1 MISELSLSGPNAH
14 SAIELTIRL
23 ILSKA
28 PPFKYVP
35 RCGALSIERVNP
47 TLVRDE
53 GSPSVNGLDVQSP
66 NLSVKV

>member
-28 PPFKYVP
+28 PQFKYVP
-35 RCGALSIERVNP
+35 RTPNVPIATSAMSPLSSEIPALVLEANDFNVNP
-47 TLVRDE
+47 RF
-53 GSPSVNGLDVQSP
+53 
-66 NLSVKV
+66 